1 VLWRTCWGTHRE
13 PDGNSLGTR
22 EILLKKKS
30 SPHPFECVL
39 GPSDWQCENFLFPKR
54 VCHHFWPGLIGMPC
68 KELLS
73 QGSQKIK
80 ELVPTLDLRISKIL
94 KPVWTLNWGSNGR
107 SLMGGGGR
115 G

>member
-1 VLWRTCWGTHRE
+1 
-13 PDGNSLGTR
+13 
-22 EILLKKKS
+22 
-30 SPHPFECVL
+30 
-39 GPSDWQCENFLFPKR
+39 
-54 VCHHFWPGLIGMPC
+54 MPC

-73 QGSQKIK
+73 HGSQKIK